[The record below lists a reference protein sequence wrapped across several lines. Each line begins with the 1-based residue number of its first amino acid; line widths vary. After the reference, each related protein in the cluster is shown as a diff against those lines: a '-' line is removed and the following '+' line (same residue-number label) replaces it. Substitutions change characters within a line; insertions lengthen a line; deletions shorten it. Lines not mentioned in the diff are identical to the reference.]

1 MSAEENTP
9 TQFMTQAFS
18 TSKLIAYI
26 KVNKSI
32 TVIYSHKKLNVKTK
46 YKKTFSDHGMDI
58 MMSSYGVLPGYIK
71 QQVIKL
77 TSTRHRNTIT
87 ISA

>member
-1 MSAEENTP
+1 MILVPKKYVFYLKIVFIFKGRKMLTKN
-9 TQFMTQAFS
+9 
-18 TSKLIAYI
+18 LILDLG
-26 KVNKSI
+26 V
-32 TVIYSHKKLNVKTK
+32 
-46 YKKTFSDHGMDI
+46 DI